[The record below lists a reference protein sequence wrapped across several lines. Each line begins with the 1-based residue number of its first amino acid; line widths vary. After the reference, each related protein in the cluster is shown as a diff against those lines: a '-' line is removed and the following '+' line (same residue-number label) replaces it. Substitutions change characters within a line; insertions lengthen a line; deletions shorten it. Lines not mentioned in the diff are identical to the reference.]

1 MKTRW
6 FRLGLVAAVAGL
18 TLSAGAAAAAD
29 FTFRFA
35 HILKT
40 DTPAHRAAERMAE
53 LVAERSNGRIEINIH
68 PAGELGTDT
77 EIIEQI
83 QFNSVQIGFPPT
95 AVLGQFEPRMQLLDL
110 PFIFPTPEDAYT
122 VLDGEI
128 GQELLASLE
137 DKGFKGLVYW
147 ESGFKQMTSNK
158 RPILELADLGGMAV
172 RTMDS
177 PLLVQQYRTWGAN
190 PLPIS
195 FAETYTALQ
204 QGVADAQENPLVS
217 IYQMRFFEV
226 QDHLTLSNHAYLG
239 YALIMNKDA
248 WDGLPEDLQEVVAT
262 AAQEARDW
270 QREES
275 RRFDEELLG
284 KLGETGIEIHQLPD
298 EGRQKFIEASRSV
311 HEAFADVVTPELL
324 QRVYEATGQ
333 DR

>member
-1 MKTRW
+1 MKNHW
-6 FRLGLVAAVAGL
+6 YKLGLVVAVAGL
-18 TLSAGAAAAAD
+18 SLSLNSVVAAE

-53 LVAERSNGRIEINIH
+53 LVAERSDGRIRINIH

-95 AVLGQFEPRMQLLDL
+95 AVLGQFEPRMQLFDL
-110 PFIFPTPEDAYT
+110 PFIFPRPQDAYT
-122 VLDGEI
+122 VLDGDV
-128 GQELLASLE
+128 GQELLTSLE
-137 DKGFKGLVYW
+137 DKGFKGLAYW
-147 ESGFKQMTSNK
+147 ESGFKQITSK
-158 RPILELADLGGMAV
+158 GRAVLEPSDLEGMAV

-177 PLLVQQYRTWGAN
+177 PLLIQQYRAWGAN

-217 IYQMRFFEV
+217 IHQMRFYEV

-239 YALIMNKDA
+239 YALIMNKSA
-248 WDGLPEDLQEVVAT
+248 WDNLPEDLQQVIAQ
-262 AAQEARDW
+262 AAKEARDW

-275 RRFDEELLG
+275 HRFNDELIE
-284 KLGETGIEIHQLPD
+284 KLRGTGIEVHELAD
-298 EGRQKFIEASRSV
+298 EGRQKFVEASRSI
-311 HEAFADVVTPELL
+311 HEAFESVVTPELL
-324 QRVYEATGQ
+324 KRVYDATGQ
-333 DR
+333 GG